1 MCSKG
6 NYANTMVA
14 KFFDY
19 SFMILTDP
27 YMILVPVPVPGHTM
41 D

>member
-6 NYANTMVA
+6 NYANTLVA

-19 SFMILTDP
+19 SFIVLTGPD
-27 YMILVPVPVPGHTM
+27 MILVPFPGYTM

>member
-6 NYANTMVA
+6 NYANILVT
-14 KFFDY
+14 KLFDY
-19 SFMILTDP
+19 SLMILTGPD
-27 YMILVPVPVPGHTM
+27 MILVPVPGHTM

>member
-6 NYANTMVA
+6 NYANTLVA
-14 KFFDY
+14 KSFDY
-19 SFMILTDP
+19 SFIVLTGPDMIL
-27 YMILVPVPVPGHTM
+27 VPVPGHTM